1 MGAFPE
7 TTMPRSKKPG
17 ANMTKNIAQ
26 DAYFKPKDK
35 DGNPMPP
42 LMVRDPK
49 PKRGLL
55 EFLDMRHSFGDNM
68 SAKESYVQMCV
79 DHAANPDSFDRLPWY
94 ELFVVCERGNVNLY
108 RPECMFTG
116 YTMSDA
122 LASIPVDLI
131 FETDIDRKLG
141 YIEMHT
147 KQQVYRFRAS
157 QAQESAQWQR
167 DIMQGASPGM
177 ERLDDFDDDYDDEE
191 PSIWKLLNQRS
202 GNNGGLTSAIAK
214 PADKL
219 EAAEDTLLLE
229 LFCSIGGFDAER
241 KDKDFMDGSDLVSW
255 AANRLNLV
263 KDKAKLDELL
273 ATVTAESC
281 EEAVKNGMVHD
292 TDSEGRM
299 TFDVF
304 KRGMC
309 DPNSEMRSIIL
320 SMLDTFVKM
329 ERWEYLEA
337 ISGELTKA
345 EFILMYHMHMSDVVK
360 ACRNQL
366 HEDRQDDDVITNNK
380 KVAQVWLAGVEG
392 EVGNLLKK
400 YEDYQKKLRGFI
412 PSLRE
417 RIHSGAI
424 DQVFD
429 DQILPGKRW
438 DSFTPRKSW
447 A

>member
-79 DHAANPDSFDRLPWY
+79 DHAANPDSFDKLPWY
-94 ELFVVCERGNVNLY
+94 ELFVVCERGNINLY

-122 LASIPVDLI
+122 LASIPVEAI
-131 FETDIDRKLG
+131 FETNIDRNLG

-147 KQQVYRFRAS
+147 AQQVYRFRAN
-157 QAQESAQWQR
+157 QAQESALWQK
-167 DIMQGASPGM
+167 DITQSAAPGM
-177 ERLDDFDDDYDDEE
+177 ESLDDFDDDYDDEE
-191 PSIWKLLNQRS
+191 PSIWKLLNQPS

-304 KRGMC
+304 KRTMC

-320 SMLDTFVKM
+320 SMLDTFVKIAKM
-329 ERWEYLEA
+329 MTLSPTTRRLHRCGLRVLRAKWA
-337 ISGELTKA
+337 TFSKSMRTTRRSSGDLSHLCASASIAEQLTKCSMIRYCQA
-345 EFILMYHMHMSDVVK
+345 SAGTVSLLARVGLRSSDIPFGT
-360 ACRNQL
+360 L
-366 HEDRQDDDVITNNK
+366 PPFS
-380 KVAQVWLAGVEG
+380 
-392 EVGNLLKK
+392 LLK
-400 YEDYQKKLRGFI
+400 
-412 PSLRE
+412 
-417 RIHSGAI
+417 
-424 DQVFD
+424 D
-429 DQILPGKRW
+429 DEKNAGQ
-438 DSFTPRKSW
+438 
-447 A
+447 ACVVVE

>member
-1 MGAFPE
+1 M
-7 TTMPRSKKPG
+7 
-17 ANMTKNIAQ
+17 
-26 DAYFKPKDK
+26 
-35 DGNPMPP
+35 
-42 LMVRDPK
+42 
-49 PKRGLL
+49 
-55 EFLDMRHSFGDNM
+55 
-68 SAKESYVQMCV
+68 
-79 DHAANPDSFDRLPWY
+79 
-94 ELFVVCERGNVNLY
+94 
-108 RPECMFTG
+108 
-116 YTMSDA
+116 
-122 LASIPVDLI
+122 
-131 FETDIDRKLG
+131 
-141 YIEMHT
+141 
-147 KQQVYRFRAS
+147 
-157 QAQESAQWQR
+157 
-167 DIMQGASPGM
+167 
-177 ERLDDFDDDYDDEE
+177 
-191 PSIWKLLNQRS
+191 LNQRS
-202 GNNGGLTSAIAK
+202 SKNGGLESAIAK

-229 LFCSIGGFDAER
+229 LFCSIGGFDTER
-241 KDKDFMDGSDLVSW
+241 KDKDSMDGSDLVSW

-281 EEAVKNGMVHD
+281 EDAVQNGMVHD

-299 TFDVF
+299 TYDVF
-304 KRGMC
+304 KRAMC
-309 DPNSEMRSIIL
+309 DHNSEMRSIVM
-320 SMLDTFVKM
+320 SMLDTFPKM
-329 ERWEYLEA
+329 ERWQYLEA